1 MKIMKMLNSMG
12 VLCKMRKK
20 LLTDGCKSSQYG
32 GNASKR
38 LRQEIEKSG
47 REVYK
52 PKKVRKGGSEMA
64 EGGNKPIQIIKTDK
78 AGPPVGPYS
87 QGIKAGG
94 FVFVAGEK
102 GMDPVTKQMVS
113 GGIEAETRRT
123 LENIK
128 AILEE
133 AGSSMDLV
141 VSTFVFMTDLTEFSK
156 MNEIYAEYFNV
167 NPPGRTTVEV
177 QSLPAGAHVE
187 ITATALA
194 GT

>member
-1 MKIMKMLNSMG
+1 MAKRTG
-12 VLCKMRKK
+12 
-20 LLTDGCKSSQYG
+20 KS
-32 GNASKR
+32 
-38 LRQEIEKSG
+38 
-47 REVYK
+47 
-52 PKKVRKGGSEMA
+52 
-64 EGGNKPIQIIKTDK
+64 IQIIKTDK

-94 FVFVAGEK
+94 FIFVAGEK
-102 GMDPVTKQMVS
+102 GIDPVTKQMVP

-156 MNEIYAEYFNV
+156 MNEVYAEYLKA

-177 QSLPAGAHVE
+177 KSLPAGAHVE

-194 GT
+194 GPES

>member
-1 MKIMKMLNSMG
+1 MAE
-12 VLCKMRKK
+12 R
-20 LLTDGCKSSQYG
+20 
-32 GNASKR
+32 ASKR
-38 LRQEIEKSG
+38 VQ
-47 REVYK
+47 
-52 PKKVRKGGSEMA
+52 A
-64 EGGNKPIQIIKTDK
+64 IKTPK

-102 GMDPVTKQMVS
+102 GIDPLTGKIVL

-133 AGSSMDLV
+133 AGSSLNLV
-141 VSTFVFMTDLTEFSK
+141 VSTFVFMTDLGDFPK
-156 MNEIYAEYFNV
+156 MNAIYAEYFTA

-177 QSLPAGAHVE
+177 KGLPAGAHVE
-187 ITATALA
+187 ITVTALA
-194 GT
+194 GSGS